1 MQPQVDHRATTT
13 TTTAATTPET
23 TGQPQGNHC
32 NHSLK
37 PQLNVVAKMLETTN
51 ILWLQRFCNHKLMW
65 LQTTITCNHNA
76 AATTGQPQGNHNR
89 AQPQGN
95 HNHRATTTTATTN
108 HRNQK
113 PPQPQTT
120 GQPQPQQPQ
129 TTATTQ
135 PRNHKPQSNH
145 NHSNHKPHNHKPQP
159 LQPPRVLRRVI
170 SRAAG
175 AA

>member
-13 TTTAATTPET
+13 TTTAATTLET

-37 PQLNVVAKMLETTN
+37 PQLNVVAKMLETTQ

-65 LQTTITCNHNA
+65 LQTTVTCNHNA
-76 AATTGQPQGNHNR
+76 AATTGQPQGNHR
-89 AQPQGN
+89 ATTTAL
-95 HNHRATTTTATTN
+95 NHRATTTTG
-108 HRNQK
+108 QPQ

-120 GQPQPQQPQ
+120 
-129 TTATTQ
+129 ATRNH
-135 PRNHKPQSNH
+135 RNHKPQGNH

-159 LQPPRVLRRVI
+159 LQPAV
-170 SRAAG
+170 ANH
-175 AA
+175 